1 MANGANGIHLQLRK
15 ALEDY
20 IRSQYFGR
28 SPILLSALQGKLDQ
42 EGVLYQK
49 PYVESSPAYRNAP
62 DGIQRSAKLP
72 DWLKEYFK
80 ELSKANLGVY
90 PSPFCHQ
97 ISALEAAYEGRDL
110 FVSTG
115 TGSGKTECFM
125 WPLMAKLACEA
136 KTSPDSWARRGVRT
150 IIMYPMNALVSDQV
164 SRLRRLIG
172 DPGHR
177 FVNIFRNTCGSQSR
191 RPQFGMY
198 TGRTPYAGKGPKP
211 SEDRSL
217 AGTYARMV
225 NPETD
230 EERVFLQRLIKDGK
244 LPAKENFEEFLEKLH
259 HGRHIPNEEDAE
271 LVTRFEMQQF
281 CPDILITNYSM
292 LEYMLFRPREGKIWA
307 DTQAWLEADR
317 NNKLLF
323 VIDEA
328 HMYRGS
334 SGGEVSLL
342 IRRLFHRLGIDRSWV
357 QFILTTA
364 SMPDKDEDDR
374 RAVKVFANQLT
385 ASDDLHPFCY
395 LTGEREA
402 IGTGKAFDIPFG
414 KFKEARPDRFE
425 GEEME
430 RLAALN
436 EFWAGIAGS
445 PAPFSSSEDAYRWLY
460 DHLAD
465 YGPFRELFNRC
476 RGTAVSLQELAEAV
490 FPGCT
495 LEEGL
500 QAAGVMLAIAPLARS
515 GEGGVLFP
523 ARMHMLF
530 RGIKGVYA
538 CTNPACPCAHTEH
551 GMTLGEVYFADG
563 GLTCKECGSTVYEL
577 YNDRRCGSIF
587 FRGFVLKQE
596 FESRKRTYLWHQPGM
611 INEDEVK
618 EIHLFIPSKHYRLP
632 EKQGQNKILP
642 CYLDVYSGFI
652 DFSDDALDGK
662 PGIRKL
668 YYSGF
673 TAKARPDVLTF
684 ATCPHCRHELSKM
697 QLTSFSTRGNQSFFN
712 LIKAQFQA
720 QPPVPGKTGDPD
732 RLPNE
737 GRKVLLFSD
746 SRQRAAK
753 LARDMSDASD
763 MTAAR
768 QLAALA
774 ISRMEQEVV
783 EQSMNYMYDYFA
795 MAAAEH
801 HVQIFHDSETEQ
813 QRARLQEHGG
823 QALKNYNR
831 AKRRG
836 QPYSPR
842 FTIDNAP
849 TQMKEQLLR
858 FYCGGYNTLIDSGLS
873 WVEPTDA
880 AKWDAIDALE
890 DAGIEVTEGG
900 FMELFNAWILSI
912 CDTSVGLGH
921 TIPDVVRERVR
932 PNYVGYGIDKDKRFS
947 TDIRGIMGWGDN
959 DPAAAVWGRVLREAF
974 MDEGQSSNGKYYV
987 DLSRVKPRFDLEHR
1001 WFRCERCSELTPY
1014 LLRGKCPSC
1023 QCEKIHPMTAEEI
1036 DALAFWRKPIDEALH
1051 GEPIRVIDTEEHTA
1065 QLSHKDQRDEL
1076 WSKTEQYE
1084 LRFQDF
1090 LKVGEAPVDILSSTT
1105 TMEVGI
1111 DIGSLVAVGL
1121 RNIPP
1126 MRENYQQ
1133 RAGRAGRRG
1142 SSLSTIVTFC
1152 EDGPHDSLYFS
1163 NPVPMFR
1170 GDPRRPWID
1179 VGSEKI
1185 VQRHLGM
1192 VALQAYLRVTGN
1204 SLDAIPAMEF
1214 LDDRLQAFQAYLAAF
1229 EISPNDILV
1238 PAGAQGAL
1246 QSYKGALENGLSELK
1261 EKRDR
1266 HPELFETDDGADS
1279 GKRSLLDA
1287 LYEEGIIPTYSF
1299 PKNVVSTYISD
1310 VNGRVR
1316 YQVERGLDVAIGEYA
1331 PGRAIVVD
1339 KTTYQIGG
1347 LYYPGSGRS
1356 ERNAAS
1362 PARPFMRD
1370 ASYRKL
1376 VRTCGQCG
1384 WFGLEEDSHGAC
1396 PFCGSQ
1402 DLSSM
1407 LPMLR
1412 PWGFAPRN
1420 AASIETAQLNEE
1432 YTATQQPL
1440 YSTLPEAD
1448 DVAPVDG
1455 YAKVRMAVRP
1465 NQRIIMLNKGVGGK
1479 GFTICC
1485 DCGAAMPGN
1494 DPAVL
1499 KDVLRPYR
1507 SRFNKTRCRHIE
1519 TDNVNLGYDFITDML
1534 VLEFALD
1541 RQTIDITPHRNSWLS
1556 RAGQSL
1562 AEALRLAACQELDI
1576 EFTEL
1581 VTGYRVR
1588 QSGNGDF
1595 VDIYLYDSLSSG
1607 AGYAVSIEASIQALL
1622 AKTRQLLAGCTCDSA
1637 CHKCLKH
1644 YRNQYIHSV
1653 LDRRSALDLLDWGE
1667 TGSRA
1672 AVLSG
1677 ERQKSLLRPLEQILQ
1692 LSGVRLNL
1700 SDSPVWA
1707 QGRHARKKLD
1717 IYPAMWAKPS
1727 AGDTIF
1733 VSDMQLKYAKP
1744 YALKT
1749 ILDSL

>member
-1 MANGANGIHLQLRK
+1 MMVNGANGVHLQLRE
-15 ALEDY
+15 ALENY
-20 IRSQYFGR
+20 IKSQYFGK
-28 SPILLSALQGKLDQ
+28 SPILLSAIQGKLNQ

-49 PYVESSPAYRNAP
+49 PYIESSPAYKSAP
-62 DGIQRSAKLP
+62 NGIQSSGKLP
-72 DWLKEYFK
+72 DWLKDYFK
-80 ELSKANLGVY
+80 ALSDANLGVY

-97 ISALEAAYEGRDL
+97 VSALEAAFEGQDL
-110 FVSTG
+110 FVATG

-125 WPLMAKLACEA
+125 WPLMAKLASEA
-136 KTSPDSWARRGVRT
+136 RNRPDRWAMRGVRT
-150 IIMYPMNALVSDQV
+150 IIMYPMNALVSDQI

-172 DPGHR
+172 DPDHR
-177 FVNIFRNTCGSQSR
+177 FVTIFRDTCGRNAR

-198 TGRTPYAGKGPKP
+198 TGRTPYAGKEPKR

-217 AGTYARMV
+217 AATYSRMI

-230 EERVFLQRLIKDGK
+230 EEKVFLHKLIQDGK
-244 LPAKENFEEFLEKLH
+244 LPAKENFDEFLEKLS
-259 HGRHIPNEEDAE
+259 HGNHTPNDEDAE

-292 LEYMLFRPREGKIWA
+292 LEYMLLRPREHKIWA
-307 DTQAWLEADR
+307 DTQAWLHADP

-334 SGGEVSLL
+334 AGGEVSLL
-342 IRRLFHRLGIDRSWV
+342 IRRLFHRLGIDRSRV

-364 SMPDKDEDDR
+364 SMPNKNDEDR
-374 RAVKVFANQLT
+374 QAVRKFANELT

-395 LTGEREA
+395 LSGEREE
-402 IGTGKAFDIPFG
+402 IGSGREFDIPFS
-414 KFKEARPDRFE
+414 KFRESLPDSFE
-425 GEEME
+425 GDDPQ
-430 RLAALN
+430 RLIALN
-436 EFWAGIAGS
+436 QFWTGIINSA
-445 PAPFSSSEDAYRWLY
+445 APFRSSEEAYQWLN

-465 YGPFRELFNRC
+465 YLPFCEMFQRC
-476 RGTAVSLQELAEAV
+476 RGTAVSLQELAEAI
-490 FPGCT
+490 FPNHH
-495 LEEGL
+495 LEEAL
-500 QAAGVMLAIAPLARS
+500 HAVSVLLAIAPLARS
-515 GEGGVLFP
+515 KNGSVLFP

-538 CTNPACPCAHTEH
+538 CTNPACSHSHSEN
-551 GMTLGEVYFADG
+551 GLSLGEVYFSDG
-563 GLTCKECGSTVYEL
+563 NLTCKECGSTVYEL

-587 FRGFVLKQE
+587 FRGFVLKQD
-596 FESRKRTYLWHQPGM
+596 FEARKRTYLWHQPGM
-611 INEDEVK
+611 TNEDEVR
-618 EIHLFIPSKHYRLP
+618 EIHLFIPPAGYRLP

-642 CYLDVYSGFI
+642 CYLDVFSGFI
-652 DFSDDALDGK
+652 DFSDDSLAGK

-668 YYSGF
+668 YYSSF
-673 TAKARPDVLTF
+673 TAKARPDILTF

-720 QPPVPGKTGDPD
+720 QPAVPGKTGDPD

-753 LARDMSDASD
+753 LARDMSDTSD

-768 QLAALA
+768 QIAALA
-774 ISRMEQEVV
+774 IDRMEHEVV
-783 EQSMNYMYDYFA
+783 EQSMNYFYDYFA
-795 MAAAEH
+795 MIAVEH
-801 HVQIFHDSETEQ
+801 HVQIFHDSETEK
-813 QRARLQEHGG
+813 QRTRLIEHGT
-823 QALKNYNR
+823 QALKNYTR
-831 AKRRG
+831 AKKRG
-836 QPYSPR
+836 QQYTPR

-858 FYCGGYNTLIDSGLS
+858 FYCGGYNTLVDSALS
-873 WVEPTDA
+873 WIEPTDT
-880 AKWDAIDALE
+880 AKWDALDALE
-890 DAGIEVTEGG
+890 EAGIEVTEEE
-900 FMELFNAWILSI
+900 FMEFFNAWILSI
-912 CDTSVGLGH
+912 CDTSVVLGH
-921 TIPDVVRERVR
+921 TITDVIREKVR
-932 PNYVGYGIDKDKRFS
+932 PNYVGYGIDKDRKFS
-947 TDIRGIMGWGDN
+947 TDIREIMGWSDQA
-959 DPAAAVWGRVLREAF
+959 PTATKWSRILRETF
-974 MDEGQSSNGKYYV
+974 MDEGQSSNGKYYI
-987 DLSRVKPRFDLEHR
+987 DLSRVKPRFDLSHP

-1023 QCEKIHPMTAEEI
+1023 QCEKIHPMTKEEI
-1036 DALAFWRKPIDEALH
+1036 HALDFWRNPVHEALR
-1051 GEPIRVIDTEEHTA
+1051 GDAIRVIDTEEHTA

-1090 LKVGEAPVDILSSTT
+1090 LQSGEAPVDILSSTT

-1179 VGSEKI
+1179 IGSEKI

-1192 VALQAYLRVTGN
+1192 VALQAYLRMRAD
-1204 SLDAIPAMEF
+1204 SLDVISAIDF
-1214 LDDRLQAFQAYLAAF
+1214 LDHHLTSFSDFLNVF
-1229 EISPNDILV
+1229 EISKNDILV
-1238 PAGAQGAL
+1238 PADSGGAL
-1246 QSYKGALENGLSELK
+1246 QSYKNALQDALTALK
-1261 EKRDR
+1261 QKRDD
-1266 HPELFETDDGADS
+1266 HPELFETDTGE
-1279 GKRSLLDA
+1279 KSLLDA

-1310 VNGRVR
+1310 INGKVK

-1347 LYYPGSGRS
+1347 LYHPGGDRS
-1356 ERNAAS
+1356 ARTAAT
-1362 PARPFMRD
+1362 PARSFIRD
-1370 ASYRKL
+1370 ASYRKTI
-1376 VRTCGQCG
+1376 RTCGQCG
-1384 WFGLEEDSHGAC
+1384 WFGLEEDYHEFC
-1396 PFCGSQ
+1396 PFCGNSV
-1402 DLSSM
+1402 LTNM

-1440 YSTLPEAD
+1440 YSTLPDAD
-1448 DVAPVDG
+1448 DVTDVDG
-1455 YAKVRMAVRP
+1455 CAKIRMAVRP
-1465 NQRIIMLNKGVGGK
+1465 NQRIIMLNKGVNDK

-1485 DCGAAMPGN
+1485 DCGAAMPGD
-1494 DPAVL
+1494 DPVVL
-1499 KDVLRPYR
+1499 KDILRPYR
-1507 SRFNKTRCRHIE
+1507 SKFNKTRCKH
-1519 TDNVNLGYDFITDML
+1519 TDTDHVNLGYDFVTDML
-1534 VLEFALD
+1534 VLEFTLD
-1541 RQTIDITPHRNSWLS
+1541 RNLIDINLQRNSWLN

-1588 QSGNGDF
+1588 HNQNGDF
-1595 VDIYLYDSLSSG
+1595 VDVYLYDSLSSG
-1607 AGYAVSIEASIQALL
+1607 AGYAVSIESSLQKLL
-1622 AKTRQLLAGCTCDSA
+1622 ARTRELLVGCSCDSA

-1653 LDRRSALDLLDWGE
+1653 LDRKAALDLLRWGE
-1667 TGSRA
+1667 TGIRVPA
-1672 AVLSG
+1672 IPHKNQ
-1677 ERQKSLLRPLEQILQ
+1677 RYLLQSLEQILQ
-1692 LSGVRLNL
+1692 ISGAYLDIMH
-1700 SDSPVWA
+1700 DSVWA
-1707 QGRHARKKLD
+1707 EGRHSKKKVVV
-1717 IYPAMWAKPS
+1717 YPAMWTKPT
-1727 AGDTIF
+1727 AENTIF
-1733 VSDMQLKYAKP
+1733 VSDAQLKYAKP